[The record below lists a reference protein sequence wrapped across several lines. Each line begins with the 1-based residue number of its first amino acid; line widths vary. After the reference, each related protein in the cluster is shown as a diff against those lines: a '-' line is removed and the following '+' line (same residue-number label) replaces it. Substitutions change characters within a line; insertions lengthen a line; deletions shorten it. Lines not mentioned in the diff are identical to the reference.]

1 MRSNSEM
8 VDYLSKGGWI
18 KSPAVKNAFLS
29 VDRALFVSSKAG
41 DSAYFD
47 SPLPTMDGQTI
58 SAPSVVAIMLE
69 KLNVK
74 KGNKV
79 LEVGTGSGYNTA
91 LLSRLAGKSGRVISI
106 ELYEGLYKTAKKNL
120 DNLGGCGNVELIRSD
135 GSCGYDEHAPY
146 DRIVVTAG
154 MPYIENHPMAKQLKP
169 DGIMVAPAGEKF
181 YQDLVIYSKGKYE
194 KFLPVMFV
202 PLTGKCGF
210 KKD

>member
-18 KSPAVKNAFLS
+18 RSIAVKNAFLA
-29 VDRALFVSSKAG
+29 VDRALFVSSRAG
-41 DSAYFD
+41 DSAYLD

-74 KGNKV
+74 KGNKL
-79 LEVGTGSGYNTA
+79 LEIGTGSGYNTA
-91 LLSRLAGKSGRVISI
+91 LLSRLAGESGKVVSV
-106 ELYEGLYKTAKKNL
+106 ELYEDLYKTAKKNL
-120 DNLGGCGNVELIRSD
+120 DNLGGCGNVELIRTD
-135 GSCGYDEHAPY
+135 GSCGCAEHAPY

-154 MPYIENHPMAKQLKP
+154 MPYIKDHPLAKQLEP
-169 DGIMVAPAGEKF
+169 DGVMVAPVGEKF
-181 YQDLVIYSKGKYE
+181 YQDLVIYSKGRIE